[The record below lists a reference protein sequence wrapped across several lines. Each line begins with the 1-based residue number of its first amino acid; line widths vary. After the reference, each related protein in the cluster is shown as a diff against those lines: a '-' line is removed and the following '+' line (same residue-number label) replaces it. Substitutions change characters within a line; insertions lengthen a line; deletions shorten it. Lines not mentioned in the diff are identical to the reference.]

1 MKIHELIWPMEEPV
15 NNLKTE
21 MAIPQIDS
29 IQELARFWDTHEV
42 TDFEDQLEVVE
53 EPVFQREAIVNIRLE
68 PQEAELIKSLA
79 ESRGMRQADLI
90 REWVLEKLAV
100 S

>member
-1 MKIHELIWPMEEPV
+1 M
-15 NNLKTE
+15 NDLKVE
-21 MAIPQIDS
+21 MAIPQTDS
-29 IQELARFWDTHEV
+29 IQELARFWDTHEI

-53 EPVFQREAIVNIRLE
+53 EPVFQREAMVNIRLE

-79 ESRGMRQADLI
+79 ESRGMHQADLI